1 MMDRK
6 LPPQLKEIEQ
16 VSFVRPH
23 IFDIN
28 EKVKLYWMKEVQNET
43 ARLDLT
49 FDAGTIRG
57 NRMVASMVNGLLL
70 SGSESLSS
78 TEISHQIDLHGGFFE
93 SAVTSE
99 NALISLYGLRENFPK
114 LIRILKHAI
123 EQMSFVEKEVSEL
136 IRDRKQRYQV
146 NLQKTSF
153 LAQRAFQERLFASD
167 PLYSRVSELEDF
179 DHIDL
184 SELKLFFRENY
195 LNGLIKVSLVGNFN
209 TDFIDEVIDTFG
221 SWTKDCLPTYVD
233 QVHNEPGHYHIS
245 KEDALQ
251 TTIRVGRTLFNK
263 THPDY
268 IDFQVLNTIL
278 GDYFGSRLM
287 TNIREDK
294 GYTYGIGSMSAE
306 THGFGYFLIAT
317 EVGKE
322 HMEATLKEIRLE
334 IERLQNELVSNE
346 ELSLVKN
353 YLLGQ
358 TLKSADGPYAMIDL
372 FLAVQEHQLDFDFYN
387 EAIARFKFITPQR
400 IQELAR
406 LYLKWEDFT
415 IVSAG

>member
-1 MMDRK
+1 MIDRT
-6 LPPQLKEIEQ
+6 LQPQLREIEQ
-16 VSFVRPH
+16 VSFVEPR
-23 IFDIN
+23 IFDVN
-28 EKVKLYWMKEVQNET
+28 ENVKLYWMKEVQNET
-43 ARLDLT
+43 ARLDLS

-57 NRMVASMVNGLLL
+57 NRMIASLVNGLLL
-70 SGSESLSS
+70 SGSDNLSS
-78 TEISHQIDLHGGFFE
+78 TEISHQIDLHGGFYE
-93 SAVTSE
+93 SAITSE

-114 LIRILKHAI
+114 LIRILKNAI
-123 EQMSFVEKEVSEL
+123 ESMSFVEKEVQEL
-136 IRDRKQRYQV
+136 IRDRKQRFQV

-153 LAQRAFQERLFASD
+153 LAQRAFQEKLFASD
-167 PLYSRVSELEDF
+167 PLYSRISELEDF
-179 DHIDL
+179 NQASMQDM
-184 SELKLFFRENY
+184 KKFFQDNY
-195 LNGLIKVSLVGNFN
+195 LNGLIRLSLVGNFD

-221 SWTKDCLPTYVD
+221 SWTRDRQPEFILEMQNEVGNFHIEKD
-233 QVHNEPGHYHIS
+233 
-245 KEDALQ
+245 DALQ

-306 THGFGYFLIAT
+306 THGFGYFLMAT

-322 HMEATLKEIRLE
+322 HKEATLKEMQFEIDRLK
-334 IERLQNELVSNE
+334 NELVSEE
-346 ELSLVKN
+346 ELGLVKN

-358 TLKSADGPYAMIDL
+358 TLKSADGPYAMLDL
-372 FLAVQEHQLDFDFYN
+372 YLAVQEHQMDYDFYN
-387 EAIARFKFITPQR
+387 EAIIRFKSITPQR

-406 LYLKWEDFT
+406 LYLNWEEFT
-415 IVSAG
+415 IVTAG